1 MIPIPDR
8 PKQVHPQA
16 VAICAG
22 ILLIG
27 VWMSWYNLSGVWRAR
42 NWDSWREVKGK
53 VIEGS
58 VRGGRK
64 SRNISCDYAYT
75 VNGELYTNNVVT
87 LMSSEGHQGG
97 GVTAG
102 AAVTVYYDPAEPAE
116 FGAGAGKPAEFL
128 AVGDRRAGR
137 AGVRRDPRSRLALPG
152 PAADRSSA
160 PKIRTIRVSLSER
173 PAALEARGT
182 GRSSDEE
189 WASCYVC
196 GRSARTARTS
206 SVDSAAVSLRITGPR
221 A

>member
-87 LMSSEGHQGG
+87 LMSSAGHQGG

-102 AAVTVYYDPAEPAE
+102 AAVTVYYDPANPQNSALGQGNPLNSWLWGIVGLVVLV
-116 FGAGAGKPAEFL
+116 FGSIL
-128 AVGDRRAGR
+128 V
-137 AGVRRDPRSRLALPG
+137 L
-152 PAADRSSA
+152 
-160 PKIRTIRVSLSER
+160 VSLF
-173 PAALEARGT
+173 P
-182 GRSSDEE
+182 GRLPR
-189 WASCYVC
+189 VI
-196 GRSARTARTS
+196 SAEDPHDPGEP
-206 SVDSAAVSLRITGPR
+206 V
-221 A
+221 